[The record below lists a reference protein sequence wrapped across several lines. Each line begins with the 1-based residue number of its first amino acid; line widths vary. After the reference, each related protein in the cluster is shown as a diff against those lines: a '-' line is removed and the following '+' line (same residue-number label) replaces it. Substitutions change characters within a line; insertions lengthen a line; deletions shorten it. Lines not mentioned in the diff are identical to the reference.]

1 MKNRPSW
8 AAPVAL
14 VLALPFAE
22 PASAQWTVI
31 DSANLSQNVMTAARE
46 LQQVTNQIQQ
56 LQNEATMLENMGRNL
71 PNLNFNSLSQITA
84 DLNQIGTL
92 MGQAQGISFN
102 VSAVQTA
109 YQQRYPQQYAT
120 GTGLPQLLTDSQA
133 RWQNAYS
140 GYQQTMLV
148 QSQIAQMVQADTAK
162 RTALVTVSQGAGG
175 NLQVTQATNQLLAL
189 VIKEEIKLQTLLVAQ
204 GRSQALNGANTAQSE
219 QEGRAAFATFIG
231 SNSAYSPN

>member
-1 MKNRPSW
+1 M
-8 AAPVAL
+8 
-14 VLALPFAE
+14 
-22 PASAQWTVI
+22 VI

-71 PNLNFNSLSQITA
+71 SNLNFNSLSQITA

-92 MGQAQGISFN
+92 MGRPRASAFN

-120 GTGLPQLLTDSQA
+120 GTGLPQLLTDSRPGGRTPIA
-133 RWQNAYS
+133 AISRPCWCNPRSPRWCRPIPPNA
-140 GYQQTMLV
+140 
-148 QSQIAQMVQADTAK
+148 
-162 RTALVTVSQGAGG
+162 TALVTVSQGAGG